1 MEAQTTSAQR
11 PGGGGAS
18 NGRRRRGAAA
28 KGNTH
33 MPTLWPDLQAF
44 RAQGAPYTKEKPF
57 ICHCGAAF
65 TRRDLL
71 TRHQRIA
78 LHEKT
83 PDGPPDNASDKG
95 HQTSGVDDMAAAAA
109 AASLSGMSMNPWAH
123 QSQQPL
129 GANGYRTDP
138 RLEDPQGI
146 IGQPYQQPLLPQEY
160 YENGQ
165 DMAGFDQF
173 REFANFLDGV
183 GLPAEW
189 SPYFQPDTEN
199 EMLDPELRDSRP
211 ESDLTA
217 PNGRAGT
224 PFSYWL
230 PSAPEKSKLSE
241 GQSEHKPRGVETV
254 STPFRVTEDQRDCL
268 ASHLESFRDVIDA
281 DFVLPSR
288 HALTRYVTSYFQGF
302 HLHMPFIHQPTW
314 MMHETAPELVLAV
327 ATMGSQYCFEHRT
340 SERLFRAGKA
350 VLMERL
356 LLENSRF
363 GPKTKTFLNIHNYC
377 PVGGADCN
385 SHMDGIA
392 RDRGPW
398 APIDT
403 VRALVILMGYA
414 TWERNEKFVVEAFS
428 LQSLLVQVL
437 RDIGL
442 DEEPEAGSIS
452 DPKSAWLAWVHHESV
467 RRTKLISFTF
477 LHTHSVAYNVYPVLR
492 SNEIHLRLPCCTA
505 EWKALSPAQW
515 QLARCETRKEQLNF
529 QDALSSLLRFAD
541 GTAPLDP
548 IPTPLGNY
556 VLLHGLLQRIHI
568 VRDLSL
574 PIMDQSAS
582 LPPEEVNK
590 LERGLRSWTTGWQQA
605 PESSLDPNNENGPI
619 PFTSSSLLGLAYV
632 RIYLNLGPYRQLET
646 RDPARIARALC
657 RAPSVE
663 RSDGV
668 ISALLYAAHALSV
681 PVRLGIDRVA
691 RSQAF
696 FWSVR
701 HSLSGLECAVLLS
714 KWLLSL
720 QESGMDVPLTDSED
734 RILHWVRCIVEEA
747 YAVVDFDDDNSNNG
761 CSGEEELDVPTEP
774 GSLSLAVLKIWAHFF
789 KSNTQW
795 PFINIIGKSLEKY
808 REILQR
814 GAPVAVAANA
824 SNNTITNGT
833 VQSAV
838 AVPPMVVPVPVP
850 VPTLTRMASAATS
863 TG

>member
-1 MEAQTTSAQR
+1 
-11 PGGGGAS
+11 
-18 NGRRRRGAAA
+18 
-28 KGNTH
+28 
-33 MPTLWPDLQAF
+33 
-44 RAQGAPYTKEKPF
+44 
-57 ICHCGAAF
+57 
-65 TRRDLL
+65 
-71 TRHQRIA
+71 
-78 LHEKT
+78 
-83 PDGPPDNASDKG
+83 
-95 HQTSGVDDMAAAAA
+95 
-109 AASLSGMSMNPWAH
+109 
-123 QSQQPL
+123 
-129 GANGYRTDP
+129 
-138 RLEDPQGI
+138 
-146 IGQPYQQPLLPQEY
+146 
-160 YENGQ
+160 
-165 DMAGFDQF
+165 
-173 REFANFLDGV
+173 
-183 GLPAEW
+183 
-189 SPYFQPDTEN
+189 
-199 EMLDPELRDSRP
+199 
-211 ESDLTA
+211 
-217 PNGRAGT
+217 
-224 PFSYWL
+224 
-230 PSAPEKSKLSE
+230 
-241 GQSEHKPRGVETV
+241 
-254 STPFRVTEDQRDCL
+254 
-268 ASHLESFRDVIDA
+268 
-281 DFVLPSR
+281 
-288 HALTRYVTSYFQGF
+288 
-302 HLHMPFIHQPTW
+302 MPFIHQPTW

-340 SERLFRAGKA
+340 SARLFRAGKA

-377 PVGGADCN
+377 PVGGVDCN
-385 SHMDGIA
+385 SHMNGIN

-403 VRALVILMGYA
+403 VRALVILMGFA
-414 TWERNEKFVVEAFS
+414 TWERHENFVVEAFS

-442 DEEPEAGSIS
+442 DEEPEAAGGSA

-492 SNEIHLRLPCCTA
+492 SNEIHLRLPCNTA
-505 EWKALSPAQW
+505 EWKAGSPAQW
-515 QLARCETRKEQLNF
+515 QLARSSSSDGTGTGTRRKEQLNF

-541 GTAPLDP
+541 DGNGTAPLDP

-574 PIMDQSAS
+574 PIMDQSAA

-657 RAPSVE
+657 RAPGVE

-681 PVRLGIDRVA
+681 PVRLGVDRVA

-720 QESGMDVPLTDSED
+720 HESAGDVDAPLTDSED

-747 YAVVDFDDDNSNNG
+747 YAVVDFDSSGDDG
-761 CSGEEELDVPTEP
+761 DDCRDCIHGGGGGEGELDVPAEP
-774 GSLSLAVLKIWAHFF
+774 GGLSLAVLKIWAHFF

-814 GAPVAVAANA
+814 GAVVGAAAANG
-824 SNNTITNGT
+824 TNAAA
-833 VQSAV
+833 VVPAAVPPSVAAV
-838 AVPPMVVPVPVP
+838 AVPAMAMT
-850 VPTLTRMASAATS
+850 TLT

>member
-28 KGNTH
+28 GGGTH
-33 MPTLWPDLQAF
+33 TCPHCGRTF
-44 RAQGAPYTKEKPF
+44 KRSEHKERHVRTHTKEKPF

-95 HQTSGVDDMAAAAA
+95 RQTSGVDDMAAAAA

-160 YENGQ
+160 YEN
-165 DMAGFDQF
+165 
-173 REFANFLDGV
+173 DGV

-414 TWERNEKFVVEAFS
+414 TWERNERFVVEAFS

-442 DEEPEAGSIS
+442 DEEPEAGGIS

-681 PVRLGIDRVA
+681 PVRLGVDRVA

-720 QESGMDVPLTDSED
+720 QESGVDVPLTDSED

-747 YAVVDFDDDNSNNG
+747 YAVVDFDDDG
-761 CSGEEELDVPTEP
+761 GGEEELDVPTEP

-808 REILQR
+808 REFLKR
-814 GAPVAVAANA
+814 GSVTTNGNA
-824 SNNTITNGT
+824 SSSSGT
-833 VQSAV
+833 VMQTV
-838 AVPPMVVPVPVP
+838 VPPPVVVPVPVP
-850 VPTLTRMASAATS
+850 SLATMTSATTS